1 MGDHDSLGQQLV
13 LDGSQRVVDP
23 DEVPLAVLFQDQ
35 GVEVQADPVA
45 RLGPQQP
52 LQFHVGRVGG
62 AWEARRL
69 DHALLADVDV
79 EGLLH
84 CGQEI
89 KKKTQIKKST
99 RSRPEGR
106 AVRFLPRA
114 ESLVIR
120 GSTAVDTKRQKNKK
134 QKTAG

>member
-23 DEVPLAVLFQDQ
+23 DEVSLAVLFQDQ

-52 LQFHVGRVGG
+52 LQFHVGWVGG

-89 KKKTQIKKST
+89 
-99 RSRPEGR
+99 
-106 AVRFLPRA
+106 
-114 ESLVIR
+114 
-120 GSTAVDTKRQKNKK
+120 
-134 QKTAG
+134 